1 MQAVLLSFFGSA
13 SAGILFNVRGKR
25 LIYAGISGTAG
36 YMFYLWALRITGQSI
51 MAIFIGAIAV
61 GIYSEIC
68 ARVLKTP
75 STLFSIPGIFPI
87 VPGIAAY
94 ETIQYLADNNMTSA
108 GAKLVEALGGSGAI
122 AFGII
127 IVTAAFRLILGQKS
141 SRLQPG
147 KGSLKAEEN
156 RDENKQ

>member
-25 LIYAGISGTAG
+25 LIYTGISGTAG
-36 YMFYLWALRITGQSI
+36 YIVYLGALRITGQSI

-61 GIYSEIC
+61 GIYSETC
-68 ARVLKTP
+68 ARLLKTP

-94 ETIQYLADNNMTSA
+94 ETIQYLADNNMTGA
-108 GAKLVEALGGSGAI
+108 GAKLVETLGGSGAI

-127 IVTAAFRLILGQKS
+127 IVTAAFRLVLGQKS
-141 SRLQPG
+141 SRLQPA
-147 KGSLKAEEN
+147 KGTPET
-156 RDENKQ
+156 DEHRNEKK